1 MFNRPERPLTRQLQ
15 NEAERRGLRPES
27 AAMLSIEDAFALIR
41 DMPYARAST
50 HEPSGIIGEW
60 RGTCSTKHELLRA
73 VLAEA
78 GLKSSMIACT
88 QLVMVPPNADPELLT
103 LTGGQSVVDVHNYL
117 VVHAPEGDMR
127 VDATWPLAAAAAG
140 LPVNPEWVWGK
151 DMTLA
156 CTPLESWVVPE
167 EDSLAGFK
175 DRLLNERYTPQELQR
190 RDQFIEKVG
199 ELFLR

>member
-1 MFNRPERPLTRQLQ
+1 MSTSPERPLTRQLQ
-15 NEAERRGLRPES
+15 NEAERRGLRPEN
-27 AAMLSIEDAFALIR
+27 AEALSIEDAFALIR
-41 DMPYARAST
+41 EMPYARAST
-50 HEPSGIIGEW
+50 HEPSGIIAEW

-88 QLVMVPPNADPELLT
+88 QEIKLPPNADPELLT

-127 VDATWPLAAAAAG
+127 VDVTWPLAAAAAG

-151 DMTLA
+151 DMALA
-156 CTPLESWVVPE
+156 CIPLESWVVPD
-167 EDSLAGFK
+167 EDSVAEFK
-175 DRLLNERYTPQELQR
+175 DRLLKERYTPQELQR
-190 RDQFIEKVG
+190 RDAFIKQVG